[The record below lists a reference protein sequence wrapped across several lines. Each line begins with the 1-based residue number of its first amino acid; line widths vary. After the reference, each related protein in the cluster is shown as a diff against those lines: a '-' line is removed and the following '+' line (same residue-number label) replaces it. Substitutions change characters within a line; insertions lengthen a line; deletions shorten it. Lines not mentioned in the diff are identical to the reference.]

1 MKNPIHKIVMV
12 TGATSG
18 IGKETAK
25 IFAKKGYDI
34 IVTGR
39 REERLEEIKSK
50 LEKKYAIDVHVLAFD
65 VRDKNAT
72 AEAIE
77 GLKGKWQQVDI
88 LINNAGLALGTN
100 VFNEASIDDWE
111 TMIDTNI
118 KGLLYVARNIAPGM
132 IERGQGH
139 IINICSTAG
148 HEAYPGGN
156 VYCATKHAVNAI
168 TKTMRMEM
176 HNKGIKVGQISPGAV
191 EETEFSLVRYKG
203 DEKKAAIYDDYVPL
217 NAKNVAKVIFFMA
230 SQAKHVNI
238 HDIVLT
244 GNQQASATI
253 FDRSGRTD

>member
-18 IGKETAK
+18 IGRETAK
-25 IFAKKGYDI
+25 IFAKKGFDVI
-34 IVTGR
+34 ITGR
-39 REERLEEIKSK
+39 RKERLNELKDR
-50 LEKKYAIDVHVLAFD
+50 LEKKYAIDVLAVDFD
-65 VRDKNAT
+65 VRDRAAT
-72 AEAIE
+72 EAAINN
-77 GLKGKWQQVDI
+77 LQGKWKHIDV
-88 LINNAGLALGTN
+88 LINNAGLAVGAD
-100 VFNEASIDDWE
+100 VFDKSSIDDWE
-111 TMIDTNI
+111 IMIDTNV
-118 KGLLYVARNIAPGM
+118 KGLLYVARSIAPGM

-139 IINICSTAG
+139 IINLCSTAG

-176 HNKGIKVGQISPGAV
+176 HSKGIKVGQISPGAV

-203 DEKKAAIYDDYVPL
+203 DAKKAAIYNDYVPL
-217 NAKNVAKVIFFMA
+217 TSKNVAKVIFFMA
-230 SQAKHVNI
+230 SQPRHVNI

-253 FDRSGRTD
+253 FDKSGRD